1 MENYYVNDQIEVRDC
16 RRKRRR
22 VSWGAIIAGT
32 AVVLAVSMLLSIL
45 GSAIGMFI
53 LDPTSS
59 EPFSGVFG
67 TVSIWTGVSILIGL
81 ACGGFVAGKLAGADG
96 LIHGFV
102 VWSVTMIAG
111 VLLVG
116 SLTAGMIKLTG
127 NVLGAAGT
135 VVSKTGSAVGD
146 GLSAMADEANN
157 IFGEIVFDADDEEL
171 QADVRQALRRSG
183 VKEFQPEYLRREY
196 REVSRDLR
204 KTVNRV
210 IANPQRA
217 GDIIGDFTKRLNKK
231 IDKFAKK
238 IDKEDVVN
246 LVANNSN
253 LSRAEAENTVDQYME
268 ILEQGREKL
277 NDLQQT
283 MQDAGRE
290 WDEHKAQFLEDARK
304 ASNRAGWMGVCTFII
319 LLLGAVVTSFA
330 GSWGMTKTKQ
340 GYEA

>member
-1 MENYYVNDQIEVRDC
+1 MENYYVNEQVEVKGC
-16 RRKRRR
+16 KRRRRR
-22 VSWGAIIAGT
+22 VSWGAIFAGT
-32 AVVLAVSMLLSIL
+32 VVVLAVSMLLSIL

-96 LIHGFV
+96 FIHGFV
-102 VWSVTMIAG
+102 VWSATMIAG

-116 SLTAGMIKLTG
+116 SITAGLVSLTG
-127 NVLGAAGT
+127 NVLSAAGT
-135 VVSKTGSAVGD
+135 AVSKAGSAVGD
-146 GLSAMADEANN
+146 GVSALADEAQN
-157 IFGEIVFDADDEEL
+157 IFGDIDFDADGQEL
-171 QADVRQALRRSG
+171 QADVNQALRRSG

-196 REVSRDLR
+196 RDVSRDLR

-210 IANPQRA
+210 IANPQHA
-217 GDIIGDFTKRLNKK
+217 GDLIGDFNDRLSKR
-231 IDKFAKK
+231 IDNFAKDV
-238 IDKEDVVN
+238 DKEDVVS

-253 LSRAEAENTVDQYME
+253 LSRAEAEDTVNQYME
-268 ILEQGREKL
+268 LIEQGRAKL

-283 MQDAGRE
+283 MQEAGRE
-290 WDEHKAQFLEDARK
+290 WDAHKAQFLEEARK
-304 ASNRAGWMGVCTFII
+304 ASNHAGWIGVGMFIV
-319 LLLGAVVTSFA
+319 LLLGAAVTSFA
-330 GSWGMTKTKQ
+330 GSWGMNKTKE